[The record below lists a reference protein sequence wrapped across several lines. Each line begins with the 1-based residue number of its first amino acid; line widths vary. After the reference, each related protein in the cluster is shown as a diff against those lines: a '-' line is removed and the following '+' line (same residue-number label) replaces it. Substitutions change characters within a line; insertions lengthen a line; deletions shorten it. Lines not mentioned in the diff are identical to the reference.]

1 MPRLSFLQASS
12 YEMRFGTDIDSM
24 YDNFSAQDVVN
35 DDMVV
40 SGDLNAPLPA
50 GFQEMIVVEV
60 PLGGKCEHCVSAVQV
75 RQITT

>member
-12 YEMRFGTDIDSM
+12 YEMRFGTDIDGM
-24 YDNFSAQDVVN
+24 YDSFSAQDVVTY
-35 DDMVV
+35 DMVV

-60 PLGGKCEHCVSAVQV
+60 PQAGMCEHCVSAVHV
-75 RQITT
+75 